1 MLSHR
6 ALFKRKEEKM
16 RYPIVIHP
24 NEILEKKTV
33 EVTEITDELIKM
45 LDDMRE
51 TMIAHDG
58 IGIAA
63 PQIGKNL
70 RVALVEIDEE
80 SGLFEMINPEII
92 SGKGS
97 DIDVEGCLS
106 FPNIYGTVERYK
118 EIVVRYF
125 DREGEEYEVTATEY
139 FARAIQHEVEHLDGK
154 LFIDKIIDR
163 ISPEDLDNYMEEHQN
178 D

>member
-1 MLSHR
+1 
-6 ALFKRKEEKM
+6 M

-24 NEILEKKTV
+24 NEILERKTT

-63 PQIGKNL
+63 PQIGKSL

-125 DREGEEYEVTATEY
+125 DREGEEYEVTATDY

-154 LFIDKIIDR
+154 LFIDKIIER
-163 ISPEDLDNYMEEHQN
+163 IPLEELDKYMEEHQN

>member
-1 MLSHR
+1 MP
-6 ALFKRKEEKM
+6 
-16 RYPIVIHP
+16 YPIVLYP
-24 NEILEKKTV
+24 NKILETPTK
-33 EVTEITDELIKM
+33 EVVEITDELIEM
-45 LDDMRE
+45 LDGMRE

-63 PQIGKNL
+63 PQIGQSL

-80 SGLFEMINPEII
+80 SGLFEMINPKII
-92 SGKGS
+92 KTKGK

-106 FPNIYGTVERYK
+106 FPEVYGTVERAK
-118 EIVVRYF
+118 EIIVRYF

-139 FARAIQHEVEHLDGK
+139 FARAIQHELEHLDGK
-154 LFIDKIIDR
+154 LFTDKIIDK
-163 ISPEDLDNYMEEHQN
+163 IAPEDLDAYMEERLN